1 MSKERMIQVTKEE
14 YENLIRDQHTVE
26 LLTEYIRQDW
36 QSDPMICLLLGVQG
50 PENHPQHTDQ
60 EKNFRKVEEPEEMK
74 EPEKDMGEIYKEI
87 MEIAGK
93 TPKEEKPASP
103 PEEPEKPKKTGKR
116 TKIDRGKVLALHN
129 AGWTNK
135 KIADEMACSEWSV
148 SMILKELSEES

>member
-1 MSKERMIQVTKEE
+1 M
-14 YENLIRDQHTVE
+14 
-26 LLTEYIRQDW
+26 
-36 QSDPMICLLLGVQG
+36 
-50 PENHPQHTDQ
+50 
-60 EKNFRKVEEPEEMK
+60 EEPEEMK

-129 AGWTNK
+129 AGMDK
-135 KIADEMACSEWSV
+135 QEDRR
-148 SMILKELSEES
+148 

>member
-1 MSKERMIQVTKEE
+1 MSKESMVRVTNDD
-14 YENLIRDQHTVE
+14 YENLIRDQHTVV

-50 PENHPQHTDQ
+50 PENHPQHTDP
-60 EKNFRKVEEPEEMK
+60 ERNFRKVEEPEEMK

-103 PEEPEKPKKTGKR
+103 P
-116 TKIDRGKVLALHN
+116 
-129 AGWTNK
+129 
-135 KIADEMACSEWSV
+135 
-148 SMILKELSEES
+148 LKSRKSQRRLVKEQR

>member
-93 TPKEEKPASP
+93 RQKRRNRHPPLKSRKSQRRPVKEQ
-103 PEEPEKPKKTGKR
+103 R
-116 TKIDRGKVLALHN
+116 
-129 AGWTNK
+129 
-135 KIADEMACSEWSV
+135 
-148 SMILKELSEES
+148 

>member
-1 MSKERMIQVTKEE
+1 MSKERMVQVTKEE

-50 PENHPQHTDQ
+50 PENHPQHTDP
-60 EKNFRKVEEPEEMK
+60 EKNFRKVEEPELVKAVEVLR
-74 EPEKDMGEIYKEI
+74 EAAEVAVEKAVEGRLES
-87 MEIAGK
+87 
-93 TPKEEKPASP
+93 PP
-103 PEEPEKPKKTGKR
+103 PEESEKEKPKKTGKR